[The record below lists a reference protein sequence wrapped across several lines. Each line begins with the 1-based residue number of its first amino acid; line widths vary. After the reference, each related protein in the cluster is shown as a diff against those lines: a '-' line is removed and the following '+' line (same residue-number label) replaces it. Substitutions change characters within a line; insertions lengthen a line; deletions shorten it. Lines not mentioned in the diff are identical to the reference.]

1 MAGRAGA
8 PSLPIVP
15 CGGLGCSL
23 STAVPIPRRQDLPR
37 DGMAR
42 SLSLCPRLSPTSV
55 TPLDLTAPQAPLAP
69 HLPQAPQAPTWG
81 APGAFVATPQ
91 APAGPPAGMPHP
103 HHAPHP
109 GQAHHAP
116 QLPSGPIRSQ
126 SRDEHGFVRIPPFVR
141 DVAKAAPRMLAG
153 DDRVKHYAEQ
163 LVRLPMEYR
172 EAMRDFTEQFIAQ
185 MHKMGA
191 SDLDMGG
198 AATAG
203 RVWYR
208 VDGDKCPRYELGAS
222 GNDEVDLLILNFLS
236 DRQRGDL
243 WEAGSAD
250 FSYQIED
257 ESGEHR
263 RFRCTAYFDNGHLG
277 VCLRAINEEVRPL
290 ESLGFSPVIQKGVL
304 FSNVRSGLALVTG
317 VTGSG
322 KSSTLDAI
330 IDANNRD
337 FDGHIVII
345 AKPIEYVHA
354 PSRCIVRHREIG
366 PDVPSFKVGV
376 SQALRQDPD
385 IIMIG
390 EMRDPETIDAAI
402 EAADTGHKVFS
413 TLHTASA
420 VESLDRIVAEYPP
433 FEQTRVRAR
442 LADVLNCVISQKL
455 LPRIGGG
462 RAMAK
467 EVLWVTPSVKAA
479 IRNGNTTEIYQMIW
493 EGGRQG
499 MVTLEQDLARLVR
512 ERKVTPA
519 DGLQYANHKKRF
531 QQLVSS

>member
-1 MAGRAGA
+1 M
-8 PSLPIVP
+8 
-15 CGGLGCSL
+15 
-23 STAVPIPRRQDLPR
+23 PIPKGQNPPAAGL
-37 DGMAR
+37 AR
-42 SLSLCPRLSPTSV
+42 SLSFRSRLSPTSV
-55 TPLDLTAPQAPLAP
+55 TPFDLTDPAAAPSPTAP
-69 HLPQAPQAPTWG
+69 HAPAPTWG
-81 APGAFVATPQ
+81 APGAFVATPSA
-91 APAGPPAGMPHP
+91 APAGPPAGMVPP
-103 HHAPHP
+103 QP
-109 GQAHHAP
+109 GV
-116 QLPSGPIRSQ
+116 PSGPIRSE
-126 SRDEHGFVRIPPFVR
+126 SRDENGFVRIPPFVR
-141 DVAKAAPRMLAG
+141 DVAKTAPRMLAG
-153 DDRVKHYAEQ
+153 DDRVKYYAEQ
-163 LVRLPMEYR
+163 LVRLPMEHR
-172 EAMRDFTEQFIAQ
+172 EAMRDFTEQFVDQ
-185 MHKMGA
+185 MHTIGA

-208 VDGDKCPRYELGAS
+208 IDGDKCPRFELGTGS
-222 GNDEVDLLILNFLS
+222 NDEIDLLILNFLS
-236 DRQRGDL
+236 DRQREDL
-243 WEAGSAD
+243 WEVGSAD
-250 FSYQIED
+250 FSYSIED
-257 ESGEHR
+257 ETGENR

-290 ESLGFSPVIQKGVL
+290 ESLGFSPVIQRGVL

-330 IDANNRD
+330 IDANNKD

-354 PSRCIVRHREIG
+354 PSRCIIRHREVG
-366 PDVPSFKVGV
+366 PDVPSFKMGV

-390 EMRDPETIDAAI
+390 EMRDPETIDSAI

-462 RAMAK
+462 RALAK

-531 QQLVSS
+531 QQLVGG